1 MASESN
7 QDPKKSSKRH
17 TGVIIAAAGVAVA
30 VAGGAILMT
39 PGSSPLMCVYG
50 PPVDIE
56 QQEDSTFI
64 EPQPSD
70 SLQEPEIA
78 PEPQPCIYG
87 GPTYYKGEQYPGR

>member
-1 MASESN
+1 MATESN
-7 QDPKKSSKRH
+7 QDPKKSSKRK

-39 PGSSPLMCVYG
+39 PGISPFMCVYG

-64 EPQPSD
+64 EPQPTD
-70 SLQEPEIA
+70 TVQEPEIA

-87 GPTYYKGEQYPGR
+87 GPTYYMDNEQPGR

>member
-1 MASESN
+1 MATESN
-7 QDPKKSSKRH
+7 QGPQKSSKRK
-17 TGVIIAAAGVAVA
+17 TGIIIAAAGVA

-39 PGSSPLMCVYG
+39 PGTSPLMCVYG

-64 EPQPSD
+64 EPQPTD
-70 SLQEPEIA
+70 TVQEPEIA

-87 GPTYYKGEQYPGR
+87 GPTYYMDNEQPGR